1 MQYSWFSTKPAR
13 VNQSLHHVLLLAV
26 DPVTQ
31 RHTQYAWRGR
41 TLHPYIPYTRTAEW
55 IPDRCKNPTMKL
67 TIINSNTHNL
77 QAWPFSPDYPAPGTA
92 LRTSQKTALNKVH
105 VPVEMGIAT
114 MMAGLLSLHI
124 HNHHRR
130 HVFLPAPI
138 IVLPVHLHVGQG
150 RERQAKVSGSC
161 AWRSFFNRRRRFS
174 GPSSWPAPE
183 WGKDASP
190 CGESCKNNIPQA
202 VWHCLEVLGV
212 RVLWK
217 AFRIG
222 EEKN

>member
-105 VPVEMGIAT
+105 VPVEMGNAT

-130 HVFLPAPI
+130 HVFSTRANHCTTGTPTRRA
-138 IVLPVHLHVGQG
+138 
-150 RERQAKVSGSC
+150 REREASKSEWIMCMAFVLQSE
-161 AWRSFFNRRRRFS
+161 
-174 GPSSWPAPE
+174 AP
-183 WGKDASP
+183 
-190 CGESCKNNIPQA
+190 
-202 VWHCLEVLGV
+202 V
-212 RVLWK
+212 
-217 AFRIG
+217 
-222 EEKN
+222 